1 LVDAD
6 TYFIALVRYIHLNPL
21 KAQMVS
27 NIDDYPWSSHL
38 AYLGLRTE
46 SWLTVDFGLSL
57 LESTVEHARR
67 AYRTLIDQESFASE
81 DRLHD
86 DANPAD
92 PRVLGSDR
100 FLAKLKRLGFKPKSG
115 QTLVQLTEEICARRG
130 VSTALVCSSSRQ
142 RFLTPVRVAI
152 AIEALDERIATIR
165 QLAELFKREPHSLSE
180 LLNRYRS
187 Y

>member
-1 LVDAD
+1 MPRLPRLHVPGGHYHVVLRGNHRQALFDCSADRIALNAIVAQALERDGARHLVWLVMTNHLHALIQVGDRPLGSLMHRIARRYSRYRHRQLRVTGHLFERRYKAWLVDAD

-67 AYRTLIDQESFASE
+67 AYRTL
-81 DRLHD
+81 
-86 DANPAD
+86 
-92 PRVLGSDR
+92 
-100 FLAKLKRLGFKPKSG
+100 
-115 QTLVQLTEEICARRG
+115 
-130 VSTALVCSSSRQ
+130 
-142 RFLTPVRVAI
+142 
-152 AIEALDERIATIR
+152 
-165 QLAELFKREPHSLSE
+165 
-180 LLNRYRS
+180 
-187 Y
+187 